1 MNARFLFVLLAA
13 AAVGFAGDW
22 DFDHVV
28 KAIESHYG
36 VSRVHIPFMGV
47 ANFALK
53 VKHPAGASEF
63 HLAVFQ
69 NLDSSPD
76 YRDAAQRDRFMSTVS
91 GRGLR
96 PVIAA
101 RSHRGEESTYIYMAD
116 DARSAK
122 ILMVNFHGDGATVVQ
137 VKADVN
143 TLLRCLKDPDGMA
156 ESLSAERDQ

>member
-13 AAVGFAGDW
+13 AAAGFAGDS

-36 VSRVHIPFMGV
+36 VRRVHIPLMGV

-53 VKHPAGASEF
+53 VKHPAGASEV
-63 HLAVFQ
+63 HLAVFE

-76 YRDAAQRDRFMSTVS
+76 YRDAAARDRLMSTVP
-91 GRGLR
+91 GHGLR
-96 PVIAA
+96 PLIVA
-101 RSHRGEESTYIYMAD
+101 RSRRGEEATYIYMGDVEKA
-116 DARSAK
+116 AK
-122 ILMVNFHGDGATVVQ
+122 ILIVNFHNDGATVVQ

-143 TLLRCLKDPDGMA
+143 TLLRCLKDPDGVA
-156 ESLSAERDQ
+156 GSLSADRDQ

>member
-13 AAVGFAGDW
+13 AAAGLAGDW

-36 VSRVHIPFMGV
+36 VRRVHIPLLGV

-76 YRDAAQRDRFMSTVS
+76 YRDAAERDRFMSTVP
-91 GRGLR
+91 GHGLR
-96 PVIAA
+96 PLIAA
-101 RSHRGEESTYIYMAD
+101 RSRRGEEATYIYMAD
-116 DARSAK
+116 GDRSAK
-122 ILMVNFHGDGATVVQ
+122 ILIVNFHSDGATVVQ

-143 TLLRCLKDPDGMA
+143 TLLRCLKDPDGVA
-156 ESLSAERDQ
+156 ESLSAERNQ